1 MCSFIYKDTNKSQSG
16 SYNYESFPWHR
27 PGGLC
32 AWEKTQYKNRSPRL
46 SGSSESSQHG
56 QWIGTSYPTKTN
68 TSPQRTVDVDP
79 PYCHTLSHFH
89 KYDNRRG
96 TAGCCFRG
104 NNSTMILTLS
114 RYRDDILL
122 YTERSSAHLLMD

>member
-1 MCSFIYKDTNKSQSG
+1 MCSFIYKDTNKSQNG
-16 SYNYESFPWHR
+16 SCNMMIFLGTGQVGFV
-27 PGGLC
+27 PGK
-32 AWEKTQYKNRSPRL
+32 KTQYKNRSPRL

-56 QWIGTSYPTKTN
+56 QWIGITFRTKTN
-68 TSPQRTVDVDP
+68 SSPQRTMGVDP